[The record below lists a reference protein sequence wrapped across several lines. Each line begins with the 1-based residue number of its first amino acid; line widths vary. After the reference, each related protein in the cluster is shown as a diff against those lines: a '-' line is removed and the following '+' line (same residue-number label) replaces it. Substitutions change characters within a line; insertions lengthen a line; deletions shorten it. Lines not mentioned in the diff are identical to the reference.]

1 MVNSNYDIIVVGGG
15 ITGMYMCYKL
25 APTNRSI
32 LLLESSDCLGG
43 RIKTIRVDG
52 DQYEAGAVRICS
64 THKKTLR
71 LLNDLQ
77 LHTELQKLPDT
88 LDTILYEEP
97 VKVDQYALLNEIIQA
112 STTMDKTYL
121 ENVTFYQ
128 LCIDVLGNETANH
141 LVYAYGYDAEFMY
154 ASASSILMMYSDSL
168 LRKKDYYALR
178 CGLSEMIQR
187 LKVYVQKY
195 SNVTIQVST
204 EVLDINPLKKAV
216 CIQAPHKQW
225 IYARNTILTVPLKT
239 LKTYPC
245 LQKCPIQS
253 VMQNCLHRIYAK
265 YPVKNGKVWFQN
277 INRTTTNN
285 ILRHIIP
292 INPQTGLIML
302 VYADSSRSY
311 AWNLLAK
318 QGAKILTEKIHDQIE
333 AVFKIR
339 PPEPLWIRN
348 YYWGLVFT
356 FGNRD
361 IMLSLLGNNYFN
373 PIRIHIYVEKRI
385 LKIKGGSKDA

>member
-1 MVNSNYDIIVVGGG
+1 MVNSNYDIIIVGGG

-204 EVLDINPLKKAV
+204 E
-216 CIQAPHKQW
+216 
-225 IYARNTILTVPLKT
+225 
-239 LKTYPC
+239 
-245 LQKCPIQS
+245 
-253 VMQNCLHRIYAK
+253 
-265 YPVKNGKVWFQN
+265 
-277 INRTTTNN
+277 
-285 ILRHIIP
+285 
-292 INPQTGLIML
+292 
-302 VYADSSRSY
+302 SS
-311 AWNLLAK
+311 
-318 QGAKILTEKIHDQIE
+318 
-333 AVFKIR
+333 
-339 PPEPLWIRN
+339 
-348 YYWGLVFT
+348 
-356 FGNRD
+356 
-361 IMLSLLGNNYFN
+361 
-373 PIRIHIYVEKRI
+373 
-385 LKIKGGSKDA
+385 